1 MLKTNGYWKFRITQV
16 KYVIGLKIA
25 LPDPYEDQFAKLS
38 QAKKERRA
46 KNELQRLRNIAR
58 TVKAGQG
65 LKNSNLILPAP
76 PIGVLTESQS
86 SKTELSRAFAIAQ
99 NSDASM
105 GRFSAPVDS
114 RKLSKNVEKRSKK
127 RIPLSQV
134 VQSTKKSKQNKLMS
148 RKTKKNK
155 MSSRPSKKK

>member
-1 MLKTNGYWKFRITQV
+1 MSYRSQLAEVDLGNLLVEDKCPLNQFNE
-16 KYVIGLKIA
+16 
-25 LPDPYEDQFAKLS
+25 DPYEDQFAKLS

-58 TVKAGQG
+58 TVKAGQ
-65 LKNSNLILPAP
+65 AP

-105 GRFSAPVDS
+105 GRFSTPVDS
-114 RKLSKNVEKRSKK
+114 RKLSKKVEKRSKK

-134 VQSTKKSKQNKLMS
+134 VQSTKKSKQNKLIS
-148 RKTKKNK
+148 RTTKKNK